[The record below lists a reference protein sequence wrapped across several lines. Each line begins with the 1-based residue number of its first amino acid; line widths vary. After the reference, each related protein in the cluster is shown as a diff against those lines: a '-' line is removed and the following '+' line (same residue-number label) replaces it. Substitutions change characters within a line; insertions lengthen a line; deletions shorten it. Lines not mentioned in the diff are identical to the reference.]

1 MSERI
6 NLVPEGSDI
15 SIDDFLE
22 ENSEKGIY
30 RLHRSAFTNEELFEL
45 EMKYIFENN
54 WVYLAHESQVPDNND
69 YYTSYIGRQ
78 PVILARNKE
87 GDLHCMINSCSH
99 RGAQLCRHKKG
110 NKATYTCPFH
120 GWTFNNSGKLLKVKD
135 PRHAGYPE
143 CFNKEGSHD
152 LKQVKMANYKGFIF
166 ASLNDDVQPIEDWLG
181 GSTKILDMIVNQ
193 SPEGLEVLRGTSTYT
208 FDGNW
213 KLQAENGA
221 DGYHVSAVHWN
232 YAATTARRKEA
243 EAVKEDNIKAMNAG
257 KWGRQGGG
265 FYSFENGHMLLWTQW
280 ENPQDR
286 PNYAYRDEY
295 VASYGEA
302 MADWMIERSR
312 NLCLYPNVYIMD
324 QFGSQIRMLRPIAV
338 DKTEVSIWCIAPKG
352 ESDESRARRIR
363 QYEDFFNVT
372 GMATPDDLEE
382 FRSCQEGYNG
392 IKLEWNDMCRG
403 SEHWIQGA
411 DEGAA
416 AIDLKPLMSGVKTED
431 EGLYTVQ
438 HRYWHEE
445 MKKALEQEQQLH
457 GANSD

>member
-1 MSERI
+1 MSQRI

-54 WVYLAHESQVPDNND
+54 WVYLAHENQVPNNND

-87 GDLHCMINSCSH
+87 GELHCMINSCSH

-110 NKATYTCPFH
+110 SKATYTCPFH

-166 ASLNDDVQPIEDWLG
+166 ASLNDDVQPIEEWLG

-232 YAATTARRKEA
+232 YAATTARRKET

-286 PNYAYRDEY
+286 PNYAYRDDY
-295 VASYGEA
+295 VANYGEA
-302 MADWMIERSR
+302 MADWMIGRSR

-324 QFGSQIRMLRPIAV
+324 QFSSQIRMLRPIAV
-338 DKTEVSIWCIAPKG
+338 DKPGVSIWCIAPNG
-352 ESDESRARRIR
+352 DSDDSRARRIR
-363 QYEDFFNVT
+363 QYEDFFNVS

-392 IKLEWNDMCRG
+392 IKLE
-403 SEHWIQGA
+403 
-411 DEGAA
+411 
-416 AIDLKPLMSGVKTED
+416 
-431 EGLYTVQ
+431 
-438 HRYWHEE
+438 
-445 MKKALEQEQQLH
+445 
-457 GANSD
+457 

>member
-15 SIDDFLE
+15 TIDDFLE

-87 GDLHCMINSCSH
+87 GELHCMINSCSH

-166 ASLNDDVQPIEDWLG
+166 ASLNDDVQSIENWLG

-312 NLCLYPNVYIMD
+312 NL
-324 QFGSQIRMLRPIAV
+324 
-338 DKTEVSIWCIAPKG
+338 
-352 ESDESRARRIR
+352 
-363 QYEDFFNVT
+363 
-372 GMATPDDLEE
+372 
-382 FRSCQEGYNG
+382 
-392 IKLEWNDMCRG
+392 
-403 SEHWIQGA
+403 
-411 DEGAA
+411 
-416 AIDLKPLMSGVKTED
+416 
-431 EGLYTVQ
+431 
-438 HRYWHEE
+438 
-445 MKKALEQEQQLH
+445 
-457 GANSD
+457 